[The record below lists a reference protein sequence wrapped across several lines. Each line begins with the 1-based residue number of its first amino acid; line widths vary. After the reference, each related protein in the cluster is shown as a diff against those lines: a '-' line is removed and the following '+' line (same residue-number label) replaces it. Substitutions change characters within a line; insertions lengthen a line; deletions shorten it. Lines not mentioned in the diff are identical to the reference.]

1 MPTSPEIAQRIVE
14 AILSEKL
21 APGSRLGEQP
31 LADLFKVS
39 RTLIREALMRLAARG
54 IVTVNARRGWF
65 VLEPSETE
73 AREAF
78 GARQVIE
85 TGLIRQLKSL
95 PPESLKRLRGHIFR
109 EKQALK
115 SGDVGSRSY
124 LLGDFHV
131 CLAETLGNSLLAD
144 TLRDLTARTT
154 LISMLYQSSPQAEQS
169 CREHEEIVAAL
180 AKGEMARAERLM
192 RAHIGAVEA
201 GIDVSAAPDPL
212 EKLREALKPVAA
224 HKQPL
229 GRKRLPKS
237 PAQETRS

>member
-1 MPTSPEIAQRIVE
+1 VTDSVLHRGIPTDRLEVPWPTHDIDIDQNLVFIDRDAFKAAKVNADSVLDVFAKALR
-14 AILSEKL
+14 A
-21 APGSRLGEQP
+21 APG
-31 LADLFKVS
+31 V
-39 RTLIREALMRLAARG
+39 AR
-54 IVTVNARRGWF
+54 VDRF
-65 VLEPSETE
+65 S
-73 AREAF
+73 
-78 GARQVIE
+78 
-85 TGLIRQLKSL
+85 K
-95 PPESLKRLRGHIFR
+95 
-109 EKQALK
+109 
-115 SGDVGSRSY
+115 
-124 LLGDFHV
+124 
-131 CLAETLGNSLLAD
+131 LLAD
-144 TLRDLTARTT
+144 TLRDRTARTT

-224 HKQPL
+224 QEQAL